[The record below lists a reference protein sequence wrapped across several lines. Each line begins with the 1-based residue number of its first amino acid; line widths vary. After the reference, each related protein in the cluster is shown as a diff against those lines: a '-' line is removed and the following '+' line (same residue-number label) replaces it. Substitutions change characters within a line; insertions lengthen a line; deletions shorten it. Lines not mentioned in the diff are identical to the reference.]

1 MYGKRVGAQNES
13 KRRLIMDLEIDNRN
27 NPILINSNDESFE
40 SLKQNQNQI
49 QQYQTTNNDKIL
61 GYPRKLPGID

>member
-1 MYGKRVGAQNES
+1 
-13 KRRLIMDLEIDNRN
+13 MDLEIDNRN

-61 GYPRKLPGID
+61 WIPEEVARNRLNQSLDPMMVK

>member
-13 KRRLIMDLEIDNRN
+13 KRRLIMDLEIDNRH

-40 SLKQNQNQI
+40 SLKQSQNQI
-49 QQYQTTNNDKIL
+49 QQY
-61 GYPRKLPGID
+61 